1 MDQHM
6 TKREIG
12 MILASVLVLGS
23 LTLWGAIY
31 AIDNYAFGDD
41 TKEFVLHKR

>member
-1 MDQHM
+1 M

-12 MILASVLVLGS
+12 VILASALLLAS

-41 TKEFVLHKR
+41 AKEAVLHKR

>member
-1 MDQHM
+1 M

-12 MILASVLVLGS
+12 MILASVLLLGS

-31 AIDNYAFGDD
+31 AIDNYAFGEDI
-41 TKEFVLHKR
+41 KETIMHKR